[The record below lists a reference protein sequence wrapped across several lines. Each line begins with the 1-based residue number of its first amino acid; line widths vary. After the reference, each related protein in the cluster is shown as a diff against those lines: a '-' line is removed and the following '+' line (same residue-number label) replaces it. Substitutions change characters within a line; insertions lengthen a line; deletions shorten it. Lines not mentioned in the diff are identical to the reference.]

1 MLHKGIGIWV
11 GMRFDFLSFFYLT
24 TKGYFDQSVDI
35 YKAPA
40 VAQWILESAGR
51 EGQVLLEQLNPIHQ
65 QCKVKF
71 WQQNF

>member
-1 MLHKGIGIWV
+1 MLHKGVDIWV
-11 GMRFDFLSFFYLT
+11 GMRFRFFILFCLT

-65 QCKVKF
+65 QCKV
-71 WQQNF
+71 NFQEYQ

>member
-71 WQQNF
+71 LENE